1 MDNNRNNSIAE
12 VDNDQEQEINLLEL
26 AAKLWAQRRTI
37 VKWCCI
43 GVVAGLIVA
52 FSIPREYSTTVKL
65 APEFDNA
72 KSGRSGGLSSLASL
86 AGINLNQG
94 ASIDA
99 VYPEL
104 YPDVLSSKPFAVGL
118 LSVEL
123 PNKDGEVYTVEEIFK
138 DHTSSP
144 WWSWLMSLPF
154 KAIGAV
160 RDLFTTEEEGLGD
173 GTINPFHLT
182 AEQSLMVDGLSK
194 RVSASVDKKTSIV
207 TISVMMQDPVAAAHL
222 ADTVVTRLQKYI
234 TRYRTEKSRQDLAYA
249 QKINEEARQ
258 AYYKAQKTYAEA
270 TDRNHSL
277 SSRSAAIE
285 LERLQNEASLAFSL
299 YNSTAQRAQLAEA
312 KVQET
317 TPVFAVVQ
325 PSSVPVKPSKPSKAM
340 VLIGF
345 VFLAFVA
352 SAAYILYFPM
362 LKEVLKT
369 IKSPLPSKED

>member
-1 MDNNRNNSIAE
+1 MDNNRNNNIVD

-43 GVVAGLIVA
+43 GIVAGLIVA

-65 APEFDNA
+65 APEFDSA

-94 ASIDA
+94 ASVDA

-104 YPDVLSSKPFAVGL
+104 YPDILSSKPFAVGL

-123 PNKDGEVYTVEEIFK
+123 PNKDGEVFTVEEIFK

-144 WWSWLMSLPF
+144 WWSWVMSLPF

-160 RDLFTTEEEGLGD
+160 RDLFTADEESIEGA
-173 GTINPFHLT
+173 TIDPFRLT
-182 AEQSLMVDGLSK
+182 AEQSRMVDGLSK

-222 ADTVVTRLQKYI
+222 ADSVVTRLQKYI